1 MTVKQFLKSKA
12 FRAILVLLCIAL
24 VSGALLAILNDVL
37 YISDTERT
45 QRAIKKVYGSNMNFV
60 DMNDNLGED
69 ATNQYGTITSLYLL
83 SDGNYLIK
91 SVGANGYKGGSVTLW
106 VVAEFVDG
114 NFVGL
119 KKIVLEGNDK
129 QTLMS
134 QFGNSFFEVYAENNQ
149 YVLEGGYFVSRG
161 SDEQIQNI
169 SAGAT
174 FTSNAVNNAVNCALT
189 YIRTVILEA
198 DNG

>member
-106 VVAEFVDG
+106 VVAEFVDD

>member
-12 FRAILVLLCIAL
+12 FQAILILLCIAL

-37 YISDTERT
+37 YISDNERT
-45 QRAIKKVYGSNMNFV
+45 QRAIKKVYGSTMNFV
-60 DMNDNLGED
+60 DMGDILGKD

-83 SDGNYLIK
+83 SDGNYLIQ
-91 SVGANGYKGGSVTLW
+91 SVGTNGYKGGSVTLW
-106 VVAEFVDG
+106 VVAEFESD

-134 QFGNSFFEVYAENNQ
+134 QFGSSFFEVYANNDQ
-149 YVLEGGYFVSRG
+149 YVLEGGFFVSRG
-161 SDEQIQNI
+161 SDDQIQNI

-174 FTSNAVNNAVNCALT
+174 FTSNAINNAVNCALT
-189 YIRTVILEA
+189 YIRTIILEA